1 MLAWGNI
8 NVFDYRNCL
17 LGGKISLTLWPV
29 PKGLDALLNHLGT
42 TGERRFFTKSSLVL
56 TDSISGSNPN
66 KDAPCLEVEFERY
79 STSMVSFPDSD
90 EIEKYGRYVANL
102 PPGKSSSLP
111 ELTKADLAHVESIQ
125 EIQSKDPL
133 SELSEQE
140 KDHLWQLR
148 HVCCKKVPDALPK
161 LLDAV
166 KWNNRDEVSQVSNVL
181 LFVYE
186 KEANKQLIIQMFLL
200 LQSWPAVSP
209 ETALELLDCKYADPF
224 VRRLAV
230 R

>member
-1 MLAWGNI
+1 M
-8 NVFDYRNCL
+8 
-17 LGGKISLTLWPV
+17 
-29 PKGLDALLNHLGT
+29 
-42 TGERRFFTKSSLVL
+42 
-56 TDSISGSNPN
+56 
-66 KDAPCLEVEFERY
+66 
-79 STSMVSFPDSD
+79 
-90 EIEKYGRYVANL
+90 
-102 PPGKSSSLP
+102 
-111 ELTKADLAHVESIQ
+111 TKADLAQVESIQ

-140 KDHLWQLR
+140 KDLLWQMR

-166 KWNNRDEVSQVSNVL
+166 KWNSRDEVSQVSFDLNWGIP
-181 LFVYE
+181 FFHIYF
-186 KEANKQLIIQMFLL
+186 AFQMFLL
-200 LQSWPAVSP
+200 MQSWPVVSP